1 MLVDRMS
8 LRNRLKAY
16 VFVFVLLLVG
26 VSVVSALRLGVIDRE
41 SELIGNKWLV
51 AMGLVGRLDH
61 HLSDFRI
68 AEADQLTATSAG
80 ARVAAERAANE
91 NRTAV
96 DDIVRRYSALLGPS
110 TLNAELGSFVT
121 AWHTYRNAHDSWTAQ
136 GTAGAAD
143 HGAELHS
150 LYANAHS
157 AIERLYEANIAAAE
171 VNSQDVDRLVDRT
184 IYALLVVSAITV
196 LFGAWLL
203 LRLRRKLAMPLAAIT
218 DALTRL
224 AEGDRDVRVPELN
237 RTDEI
242 GAMAKA
248 FDVFRANALEL
259 QKAHEAT
266 RAAQEEALALAR
278 HDALTGLPNR
288 RLFFAELDAAIAR
301 TKDSAS
307 VCSVLLIDLDRFKSI
322 NDLQGHPIGD
332 LVLCEVAGRLSEAI
346 RREDTV
352 ARLGGDEFA
361 IVADAVDGRSYT
373 DRTIHLA
380 RRLLRAIEKP
390 IQVGDTSVTIG
401 ASIGIATCPA
411 DGSDPDALLRA
422 ADIAMY
428 RAKHEGRGTFRFFEG
443 SMDKEL
449 RDEAAFEAELR
460 QAIAEGQIRPAYQP
474 LIDMKDQKVYGFEI
488 LARWQHPER
497 GAIPPD
503 RFIPLAEQLG
513 LISDLTWSVLRQAC
527 RDAVGWPKDIQLSLN
542 ISPTQLKD
550 PALPMQLL
558 SVLNEE
564 GFRPSRLEIEVTETA
579 LISDLPTAKAI
590 LTALQ
595 VVGIKVS
602 LDDFGTG
609 YSSLYHLRELKFDKV
624 KIDRSFVQ
632 SMEENADS
640 EKIVDAILSL
650 ARNLGLPAVA
660 EGIENRAVI
669 QHLIGKGCDYG
680 QGYYFGKAMPADE
693 ATQALGTDRAAHRN
707 VG

>member
-1 MLVDRMS
+1 
-8 LRNRLKAY
+8 
-16 VFVFVLLLVG
+16 
-26 VSVVSALRLGVIDRE
+26 
-41 SELIGNKWLV
+41 
-51 AMGLVGRLDH
+51 
-61 HLSDFRI
+61 
-68 AEADQLTATSAG
+68 
-80 ARVAAERAANE
+80 
-91 NRTAV
+91 
-96 DDIVRRYSALLGPS
+96 
-110 TLNAELGSFVT
+110 
-121 AWHTYRNAHDSWTAQ
+121 
-136 GTAGAAD
+136 
-143 HGAELHS
+143 
-150 LYANAHS
+150 
-157 AIERLYEANIAAAE
+157 
-171 VNSQDVDRLVDRT
+171 
-184 IYALLVVSAITV
+184 
-196 LFGAWLL
+196 
-203 LRLRRKLAMPLAAIT
+203 
-218 DALTRL
+218 
-224 AEGDRDVRVPELN
+224 
-237 RTDEI
+237 
-242 GAMAKA
+242 
-248 FDVFRANALEL
+248 
-259 QKAHEAT
+259 
-266 RAAQEEALALAR
+266 
-278 HDALTGLPNR
+278 
-288 RLFFAELDAAIAR
+288 
-301 TKDSAS
+301 
-307 VCSVLLIDLDRFKSI
+307 
-322 NDLQGHPIGD
+322 
-332 LVLCEVAGRLSEAI
+332 
-346 RREDTV
+346 
-352 ARLGGDEFA
+352 
-361 IVADAVDGRSYT
+361 
-373 DRTIHLA
+373 
-380 RRLLRAIEKP
+380 
-390 IQVGDTSVTIG
+390 
-401 ASIGIATCPA
+401 
-411 DGSDPDALLRA
+411 
-422 ADIAMY
+422 
-428 RAKHEGRGTFRFFEG
+428 
-443 SMDKEL
+443 
-449 RDEAAFEAELR
+449 
-460 QAIAEGQIRPAYQP
+460 
-474 LIDMKDQKVYGFEI
+474 MKDQKVYGFEI

-527 RDAVGWPKDIQLSLN
+527 RDAVVWPKDIQLSLN